1 MSGPRTTKLVR
12 AAAACLAAAVVLA
25 GAPAASAACAGAN
38 LRAEQASTAQLES
51 ATLCLMNKERR
62 KRGIKALSLQKQ
74 LSQASLAHT
83 LDMVKALLFSHTG
96 SNGSDVVDRVK
107 KTGYLRG
114 TSKWLLGENIAYGY
128 GDTSRPAE
136 IMDMLMHSPEHK
148 KNLLDKSFRDVGVSV
163 EYGTPEREFR
173 NEGATYTTDFGA
185 RRK

>member
-1 MSGPRTTKLVR
+1 VLTALAGV
-12 AAAACLAAAVVLA
+12 AVLAATM
-25 GAPAASAACAGAN
+25 APAASAACPGAN
-38 LRAEQASTAQLES
+38 LRAEDASINELES
-51 ATLCLMNKERR
+51 ATLCLINKERR
-62 KRGIKALSLQKQ
+62 KRGLKAVRLQKQ
-74 LSQASLAHT
+74 LTESSLAHT
-83 LDMVKALLFSHTG
+83 LDMIKGLLFSHTG

-114 TSKWLLGENIAYGY
+114 TKEWWLGENIAYGY
-128 GDTSRPAE
+128 GETSRPAE

-163 EYGTPEREFR
+163 EHGTPEKHFQ